1 MTRKTELEELFLRN
15 KPVRLIM
22 ALKLGRAKY
31 ISTLS
36 KETDCTYSHTVK
48 LLDEFREMGL
58 VNFEKEGRVKYI
70 TLTNDGR
77 ELANNFEVILR
88 KFSRMK

>member
-1 MTRKTELEELFLRN
+1 MRN